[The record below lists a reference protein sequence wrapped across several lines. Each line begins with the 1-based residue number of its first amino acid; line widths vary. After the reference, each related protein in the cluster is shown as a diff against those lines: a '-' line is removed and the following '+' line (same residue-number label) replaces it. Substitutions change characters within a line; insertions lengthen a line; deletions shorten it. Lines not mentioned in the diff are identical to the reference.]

1 MLMYGHKDEDS
12 SAMENVD
19 VERVSHHQ
27 PEHHPHAALLEV
39 RERVGGWWDMKQ
51 DLNVSGRV

>member
-1 MLMYGHKDEDS
+1 MLMYGQKDEYS
-12 SAMENVD
+12 FAIENVD
-19 VERVSHHQ
+19 AEHVSRHQ

-51 DLNVSGRV
+51 DLNVFGRV